1 MAFCMGFAADGLF
14 VLRLVRHRG
23 QLGYGE
29 AYKYAHDY
37 EDHFVV
43 QQFLPDG
50 LEHKRRWFAQEN
62 AQENKMKEQMIKWW
76 GDRFK

>member
-1 MAFCMGFAADGLF
+1 MK
-14 VLRLVRHRG
+14 

-50 LEHKRRWFAQEN
+50 LEHKRLWFAQEN